1 MPGPLGPDGA
11 LAFTGIC
18 DSTYLNRH
26 YRRNACRSLLRISLR
41 PLLRVFAGQEPAS
54 GATLTVT
61 PRLRCG
67 TKSGKPARRTTRGAS
82 VGRADRKDELMGPMT
97 DQSGPADEYEAVA
110 LPVRSAS
117 SAVFVRRS
125 ARPTRRAVLHL
136 HELTDS
142 LAPADLV
149 RWYNERGF
157 HFYLTDVTTT
167 EPEPS
172 SRRRPTK
179 VQPAAFS
186 ALDAACGYLKEAD
199 GIDAII
205 LSAQGP
211 TARVAALWCD
221 ARPVSRPVEAVIL
234 SNPDFGK
241 ERIRLDIA
249 CPVLVI
255 SAAGSWRGTR
265 RELRGKESIRL
276 GEHVTWLQIGG
287 PGRAGSAGHRF
298 GPPPQRRRL
307 FDEMGRW
314 LGAYMYGQVR
324 DQLL

>member
-1 MPGPLGPDGA
+1 
-11 LAFTGIC
+11 
-18 DSTYLNRH
+18 
-26 YRRNACRSLLRISLR
+26 
-41 PLLRVFAGQEPAS
+41 
-54 GATLTVT
+54 
-61 PRLRCG
+61 
-67 TKSGKPARRTTRGAS
+67 
-82 VGRADRKDELMGPMT
+82 MGLMT

-110 LPVRSAS
+110 LPMRGAS

-125 ARPTRRAVLHL
+125 ARPSRRAVLHL

-157 HFYLTDVTTT
+157 HFYLTDVDAS

-172 SRRRPTK
+172 SRRRSAK
-179 VQPAAFS
+179 GQPAAFA

-205 LSAQGP
+205 LSAQGT
-211 TARVAALWCD
+211 TARIAALWCD

-234 SNPDFGK
+234 SSPEFGK
-241 ERIRLDIA
+241 ERLSLDIG

-255 SAAGSWRGTR
+255 SAASSWRDTR
-265 RELRGKESIRL
+265 REMRGRDSIRL
-276 GEHVTWLQIGG
+276 GQHVTWLQIGTAG
-287 PGRAGSAGHRF
+287 GSGSAGSGF
-298 GPPPQRRRL
+298 VPLPQRRRL

>member
-1 MPGPLGPDGA
+1 
-11 LAFTGIC
+11 
-18 DSTYLNRH
+18 
-26 YRRNACRSLLRISLR
+26 
-41 PLLRVFAGQEPAS
+41 
-54 GATLTVT
+54 
-61 PRLRCG
+61 
-67 TKSGKPARRTTRGAS
+67 
-82 VGRADRKDELMGPMT
+82 MGLMT

-110 LPVRSAS
+110 LPARSES

-125 ARPTRRAVLHL
+125 ARPSRRAVLHL

-157 HFYLTDVTTT
+157 HFYLTDITAADI
-167 EPEPS
+167 EPS
-172 SRRRPTK
+172 GRQRPAK
-179 VQPAAFS
+179 APPAAFS

-205 LSAQGP
+205 LSAQGA
-211 TARVAALWCD
+211 TARTAALWCD
-221 ARPVSRPVEAVIL
+221 ARSASRPVEAVIL
-234 SNPDFGK
+234 SSPDFGK
-241 ERIRLDIA
+241 DRSRLDIA

-255 SAAGSWRGTR
+255 SAAASWRDTR
-265 RELRGKESIRL
+265 RERRGKDSIRL
-276 GEHVTWLQIGG
+276 GQHVTWLQIDAAG
-287 PGRAGSAGHRF
+287 PAGSADG
-298 GPPPQRRRL
+298 GLVSIPQRRRL

>member
-1 MPGPLGPDGA
+1 
-11 LAFTGIC
+11 
-18 DSTYLNRH
+18 
-26 YRRNACRSLLRISLR
+26 
-41 PLLRVFAGQEPAS
+41 
-54 GATLTVT
+54 
-61 PRLRCG
+61 
-67 TKSGKPARRTTRGAS
+67 
-82 VGRADRKDELMGPMT
+82 MGLMT

-110 LPVRSAS
+110 LPLRSMD

-125 ARPTRRAVLHL
+125 VRPSRRAVLHL
-136 HELTDS
+136 HELADS

-157 HFYLTDVTTT
+157 HFYLTDVGAAG
-167 EPEPS
+167 PA
-172 SRRRPTK
+172 K
-179 VQPAAFS
+179 AQPAAFG
-186 ALDAACGYLKEAD
+186 ALDAACGHLKQAD

-211 TARVAALWCD
+211 TARTAALWCD
-221 ARPVSRPVEAVIL
+221 ARPASRPVEAVIL

-241 ERIRLDIA
+241 EKIRLDIA

-255 SAAGSWRGTR
+255 SAAASWRETR
-265 RELRGKESIRL
+265 RQRRGHESIRL
-276 GEHVTWLQIGG
+276 GQHVTWLQIEA
-287 PGRAGSAGHRF
+287 AGSVASADNGL
-298 GPPPQRRRL
+298 GPLPARRRL

>member
-1 MPGPLGPDGA
+1 
-11 LAFTGIC
+11 
-18 DSTYLNRH
+18 
-26 YRRNACRSLLRISLR
+26 
-41 PLLRVFAGQEPAS
+41 
-54 GATLTVT
+54 
-61 PRLRCG
+61 
-67 TKSGKPARRTTRGAS
+67 
-82 VGRADRKDELMGPMT
+82 MGLMT
-97 DQSGPADEYEAVA
+97 DQSGLVDEYEAVA
-110 LPVRSAS
+110 LPARSVS

-136 HELTDS
+136 HDLTDS

-157 HFYLTDVTTT
+157 HFYLTDVSAT
-167 EPEPS
+167 ELAPS
-172 SRRRPTK
+172 GRRGPVK
-179 VQPAAFS
+179 AKPAAFS
-186 ALDAACGYLKEAD
+186 ALDVACGYLKQAD

-221 ARPVSRPVEAVIL
+221 ARAVSNPVEALIL
-234 SNPDFGK
+234 SSPDFGK
-241 ERIRLDIA
+241 ERIRLDIT

-255 SAAGSWRGTR
+255 SAAGPWRDTR
-265 RELRGKESIRL
+265 RERRANDSIRL
-276 GEHVTWLQIGG
+276 GQHVTWLQIDGAAG
-287 PGRAGSAGHRF
+287 PDPVDSGVGSL
-298 GPPPQRRRL
+298 PQRRRL

>member
-1 MPGPLGPDGA
+1 
-11 LAFTGIC
+11 
-18 DSTYLNRH
+18 
-26 YRRNACRSLLRISLR
+26 
-41 PLLRVFAGQEPAS
+41 
-54 GATLTVT
+54 
-61 PRLRCG
+61 
-67 TKSGKPARRTTRGAS
+67 
-82 VGRADRKDELMGPMT
+82 MGLMT
-97 DQSGPADEYEAVA
+97 DQSGLADEYEAVA

-117 SAVFVRRS
+117 SAAVFVRRS
-125 ARPTRRAVLHL
+125 ARPSRRAVLHL

-157 HFYLTDVTTT
+157 HFYLTDVVA

-172 SRRRPTK
+172 ARRWTARA
-179 VQPAAFS
+179 QPAAFS

-205 LSAQGP
+205 LSAQGA
-211 TARVAALWCD
+211 TARMAALWCD

-234 SNPDFGK
+234 SNPDFGR
-241 ERIRLDIA
+241 ERLRLDIT

-255 SAAGSWRGTR
+255 SAASSWRDTR
-265 RELRGKESIRL
+265 RDQRGKDSIRL
-276 GEHVTWLQIGG
+276 GQHVTWLQIDA
-287 PGRAGSAGHRF
+287 PGRGDNGL
-298 GPPPQRRRL
+298 GPFPQRRRL